1 MTSIEPGPQ
10 GRWVGNTLAEF
21 ERDLADNLCYER
33 GTTAESASALD
44 AYWTLAVTVR
54 DRLADRRVRTARANY
69 VANPKFVYYLS
80 AEYMLGRQFRQNA
93 LYTGTAELAR
103 QAVVASGFSAGD
115 LEDLD
120 VEPGLGN
127 GGLGRLAACLL
138 DSLATLDVP
147 AVGYG
152 IRYEF
157 GIFKQAFEDGHQ
169 VELPDDWTFYGNPWE
184 FPAPDDLQVV
194 GFYGHTE
201 AAEDDQGGLRARWVP
216 GEMVRG
222 EPSHMLVPGY
232 GTQTVN
238 IFRLWRARA
247 GRESFDL
254 GLFNAGRYAEAVE
267 AQMRSENLTK
277 VLYPSDSTE
286 AGRELRLKQQYFLV
300 SCSLRDIIRRFRF
313 RNSDWEAFPDKVVIQ
328 LNDTHPVLAIPELM
342 RLLVDENGVGWEQAW
357 SITRRTFAYTCHTL
371 LPEALETWPVPLF
384 ERLLPRHLEIIYAL
398 NHFFLQDVR
407 ARYPGDD
414 GRVARM
420 SLIQEVP
427 ERRVRMANLAVA
439 GSFAVNGVAGLQS
452 RLLAQTTLRDFAD
465 LWPEKFRNVTNGVS
479 PRRFLRL
486 ANPRL
491 SALITARL
499 GDDRWLTDLERLAEL
514 EALADDTEFQAQWR
528 EAKRQ
533 NKIDLA
539 FHVLAATGVIIDPAS
554 LFDVM
559 VKRLHEYKRQFLK
572 LLHVVTVYNRIKAD
586 PGAAVTPCTVIFGA
600 KAAPGYQQ
608 AKRIIKLINSV
619 AAVVNADP
627 DVAGRIKVVFIPD
640 YNVSVAELV
649 VAAGNVSE
657 QISLAGKE
665 ASGTGN
671 MKLALN
677 GALTVGTLDGAN
689 IEIRDRIGTGNF
701 FLFGVTADQAVAI
714 RQGGYSPRACYEGDP
729 ELKAAIDA
737 LTSGAFSG
745 GDHDAVEQVL
755 SSILDW
761 DEYLVLADY
770 RSYIDCHDR
779 AVAPAWTDQDQ
790 WTQMSIL
797 NTARSGFFSSD
808 RTVRDYNRDIWHTEP
823 VPVPAYA
830 TADPEA
836 PRPSS

>member
-1 MTSIEPGPQ
+1 MTSTEPGSP

-21 ERDLADNLCYER
+21 ERNLADNLCYER

-69 VANPKFVYYLS
+69 EANPKFVYYLS

-103 QAVVASGFSAGD
+103 QAMAGSGYSAGE
-115 LEDLD
+115 LEELD

-138 DSLATLDVP
+138 DSLATLDMP

-157 GIFKQAFEDGHQ
+157 GIFKQAFEDGYQ
-169 VELPDDWTFYGNPWE
+169 VEHPDDWTFYGNPWE

-201 AAEDDQGGLRARWVP
+201 AAEDDQSGLRARWVP
-216 GEMVRG
+216 GEVVRA

-238 IFRLWRARA
+238 ILRLWRARA

-254 GLFNAGRYAEAVE
+254 GLFNAGHYAEAVA

-277 VLYPSDSTE
+277 VLYPNDSTE

-300 SCSLRDIIRRFRF
+300 CCSLRDIIRRFRF
-313 RNSDWEAFPDKVVIQ
+313 RNSDWETFPDKVVIQ

-342 RLLVDENGVGWEQAW
+342 RLLVDEHGLGWEQAW

-384 ERLLPRHLEIIYAL
+384 GRLLPRHLEIIHAL
-398 NHFFLQDVR
+398 NRAFLQDVR
-407 ARYPGDD
+407 ARYPGDE

-420 SLIQEVP
+420 SLIQEDP
-427 ERRVRMANLAVA
+427 ERRVRMANLAVV

-479 PRRFLRL
+479 PRRFIRL

-491 SALITARL
+491 SALVTARL
-499 GDDRWLTDLERLAEL
+499 GDGRWLTDLDRLAEL
-514 EALADDTEFQAQWR
+514 EAFAGDAEFRAQWR

-539 FHVLAATGVIIDPAS
+539 SHVVAATGVTIDPAS
-554 LFDVM
+554 LYDVM
-559 VKRLHEYKRQFLK
+559 VKRLHEYKRQLLK
-572 LLHVVTVYNRIKAD
+572 LLHVITVYNRIKAD
-586 PGAAVTPCTVIFGA
+586 PAAAVTPCTVIFGA

-627 DVAGRIKVVFIPD
+627 DVAGRIQVVFIPD
-640 YNVSVAELV
+640 YNVSVSELV
-649 VAAGNVSE
+649 VAAGNLSE

-689 IEIRDRIGTGNF
+689 IEIRDRVGVGNF
-701 FLFGVTADQAVAI
+701 FLFGLTADQAAAT
-714 RQGGYSPRACYEGDP
+714 RRDGYSPRACYESDA

-737 LTSGAFSG
+737 LASGVFSGA
-745 GDHDAVEQVL
+745 DHDATQQVL

-770 RSYIDCHDR
+770 RSYIDCHDQ
-779 AVAPAWTDQDQ
+779 AVTPAWTDQDR

-808 RTVRDYNRDIWHTEP
+808 RTVRDYCRDIWHAKP
-823 VPVPAYA
+823 VPVPPFA
-830 TADPEA
+830 A
-836 PRPSS
+836 PDARPFGPSS